1 MIWMA
6 NNFIYFFELS
16 TCHRSPRYMTNGVI
30 VALGDV
36 GRNVA
41 AGMSGGILYLYEA
54 GHPGEP
60 SNFLTESKGFRV
72 PQQWKCDSKHT
83 CLVVRSVNI
92 IIICIHIYI
101 LYCVSLLDF
110 IR

>member
-1 MIWMA
+1 MASIGFLLLQAMIWMA

-72 PQQWKCDSKHT
+72 PQQWKCDEM
-83 CLVVRSVNI
+83 CR
-92 IIICIHIYI
+92 
-101 LYCVSLLDF
+101 LDRNLK
-110 IR
+110 IVQSTHVWW